1 MIGVLIITNDG
12 YDDVSYDVYVSYHI
26 NEVIAIMAI
35 IEMMA
40 MITYNIYANSD
51 SLEVLFSSQNKIKK
65 SRRPNLKPHKTIH
78 KTKNGQEFSYAI
90 AVKIFKDYSSNA

>member
-1 MIGVLIITNDG
+1 MIDVLIITNDG

-40 MITYNIYANSD
+40 MITYNIYANSE
-51 SLEVLFSSQNKIKK
+51 SLEVL
-65 SRRPNLKPHKTIH
+65 LAH
-78 KTKNGQEFSYAI
+78 KTKSRNQDCQI
-90 AVKIFKDYSSNA
+90 